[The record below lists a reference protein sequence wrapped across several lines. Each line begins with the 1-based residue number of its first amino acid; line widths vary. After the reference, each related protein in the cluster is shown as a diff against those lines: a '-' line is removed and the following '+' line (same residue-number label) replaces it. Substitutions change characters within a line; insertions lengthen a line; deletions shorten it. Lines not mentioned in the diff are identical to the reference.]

1 MFLTNDGGSVTFSN
15 GEDPHSASSYEGKG
29 GIPTTTSS
37 RTETRTVEIP
47 GDAPTQEEITAAIQ
61 QETGNDRVAVY
72 DMEGKLHLYR
82 LVENPVYGQGDNHY
96 PNGSQA
102 ESVVE
107 GETSRLVLEAD
118 GSFQWRYKPGGELEA
133 GLVQDGGQDGH
144 GGGAGGR
151 AQVAFQST
159 DQWKDEIS
167 LTGNQT
173 WFEFN
178 AAVRPLSFLEFAVGN
193 SFGKELPWSGY
204 ELPGAYGY
212 GSDASYGLRKYS
224 NGEGMTML
232 FRGAGTGIGFLE
244 GLTIGWNSLP
254 LDSIKSMGKSA
265 WTTAVG
271 VNYNI
276 MGVANLSFGGQFD
289 TASDAS
295 QTIGIYGE
303 LLAVENM
310 KANVGLTMYT
320 NSSVVD
326 PSSIAGS
333 TTSASTG
340 YGINKAEKGFVPMVN
355 AGVQY
360 MLPWFPLYLAADMGI
375 VAGKQTVENGTDV
388 TMMPILVGGLVG
400 MDITE
405 KLYTHV
411 RVTYGDNLASES
423 AVRASEVVISPRIHY
438 KTESWGELR
447 LDPGFT
453 FITTDSD
460 TNFGFSVGVFWE
472 YKF

>member
-423 AVRASEVVISPRIHY
+423 AVRAS
-438 KTESWGELR
+438 
-447 LDPGFT
+447 DFCGFADK
-453 FITTDSD
+453 IA
-460 TNFGFSVGVFWE
+460 
-472 YKF
+472 